1 MRDGKRAGVVVTLK
15 HGAAL
20 LEIRDLVKR
29 YQLGDTDVLALDS
42 VNLSIDEGD
51 MVAITGPSG
60 SGKSTLMNIL
70 GCLDDSNSGTYIL
83 AGEDVSKLTGDKL
96 AQIRNRLIGFVFQ
109 NFNLLPRLS
118 ALENVELPLLY
129 AAHKDAKAIAKKALE
144 TVGLAD
150 RMHHEPNQLSGG
162 QRQRVAIA
170 RAIVTNPAIILADE
184 PTGNLD
190 SHVGRE
196 ILEVFHKLNDQGR
209 TIVIVTHDANV
220 ARHCRR
226 EVLIRDGQIVGIIE
240 HNRAARELEAQS
252 V

>member
-1 MRDGKRAGVVVTLK
+1 MVELK
-15 HGAAL
+15 NKSSL
-20 LEIRDLVKR
+20 LEIRGMVKR
-29 YQLGDTDVLALDS
+29 YTLGETEVLALNKVD
-42 VNLSIDEGD
+42 LAIEEGD

-70 GCLDDSNSGTYIL
+70 GCLDDFDAGSYVIS
-83 AGEDVSKLTGDKL
+83 GEDVSKLTGDKL
-96 AQIRNRLIGFVFQ
+96 ADIRNRLIGFVFQ

-129 AAHKDAKAIAKKALE
+129 SAHKDAKAAARKALE
-144 TVGLAD
+144 VVGLAD
-150 RMHHEPNQLSGG
+150 RMHHEPTQLSGG

-190 SHVGRE
+190 SRVGRE
-196 ILEVFHKLNDQGR
+196 ILDVFHNINDEGR
-209 TIVIVTHDANV
+209 TIVIVTHDSNV

-226 EVLIRDGQIVGIIE
+226 EVQIRDGQILDIIE
-240 HNRAARELEAQS
+240 HNRAARELVAQAG
-252 V
+252 

>member
-1 MRDGKRAGVVVTLK
+1 MVELK
-15 HGAAL
+15 SDSAL

-29 YQLGDTDVLALDS
+29 YILGDSEVLALNS
-42 VNLSIDEGD
+42 ISLRIDEGD

-70 GCLDDSNSGTYIL
+70 GCLDDFDAGTYVL
-83 AGEDVSKLTGDKL
+83 AGEDVSRLTGDKL
-96 AQIRNRLIGFVFQ
+96 AGIRHRLIGFVFQ

-129 AAHKDAKAIAKKALE
+129 AAHSDARNAARKALE
-144 TVGLAD
+144 VVGLAD

-196 ILEVFHKLNDQGR
+196 ILDVFHEINDQGR
-209 TIVIVTHDANV
+209 TIVIVTHDTNV

-226 EVLIRDGQIVGIIE
+226 EVRIRDGQIVDIVE
-240 HNRAARELEAQS
+240 HNRVAKAG
-252 V
+252 